1 MGGGGGTHK
10 SLKGLLHGDEMTTMR
25 QDADGEDI
33 GMVEIYMMG
42 RQKFG
47 NRNDVQGRC
56 AEEERGFYGR
66 VNEGN
71 NIDNDGQAL
80 TSPMIWK

>member
-1 MGGGGGTHK
+1 MY
-10 SLKGLLHGDEMTTMR
+10 
-25 QDADGEDI
+25 

-47 NRNDVQGRC
+47 SRNDVQGRC
-56 AEEERGFYGR
+56 AREERGFYSR

-71 NIDNDGQAL
+71 NIDNEQQAL
-80 TSPMIWK
+80 TSPWIWN